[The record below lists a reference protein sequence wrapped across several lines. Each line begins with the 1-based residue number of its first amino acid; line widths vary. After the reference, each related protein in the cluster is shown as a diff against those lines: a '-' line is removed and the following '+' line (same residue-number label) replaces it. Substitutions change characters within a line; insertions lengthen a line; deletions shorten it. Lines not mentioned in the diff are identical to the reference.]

1 MRAACRRHADTQ
13 VSEAVSDLS
22 LDATPLSSCREERA
36 ASCSGRVRTGI
47 GLRAQHHAQIVAQR
61 PAIGWLEAHSENY
74 FAHGGS
80 QRESLRKIRAQYPLS
95 LHGVGLSLG
104 SIDPLDR
111 QHLRELERLVHEFD
125 PMLVSEHLSW
135 GSVGG
140 RFVNDLLP
148 LPYTEEALQHMAE
161 RVGQLQ
167 DVLGRQI
174 LIENVSSYLQFT
186 CSQMTEWEFLTAL
199 VRESGCA
206 ILLDVNNI
214 YVSAM
219 NHGFHAPTYLQA
231 VPAAAVREIHLAGHA
246 VNRVGP
252 REIRID
258 THGEP
263 VCQAVWE
270 LYAQAVERFGP
281 VPTLIEWDTDIPALD
296 VLVAEAHKADRVAQV
311 PRAVAA

>member
-1 MRAACRRHADTQ
+1 
-13 VSEAVSDLS
+13 VSDLS
-22 LDATPLSSCREERA
+22 LDTTPLSSRREERA
-36 ASCSGRVRTGI
+36 ASCPRRVRTGI
-47 GLRAQHHAQIVAQR
+47 GLRAQHHAQIAAQR
-61 PAIGWLEAHSENY
+61 PAIGWVEAHSENY

-80 QRESLRKIRAQYPLS
+80 QREFLTKIRAHYPLS

-111 QHLRELERLVHEFD
+111 RHLRELERLVREFE

-148 LPYTEEALQHMAE
+148 LPYTEEALRHMAG
-161 RVGQLQ
+161 RVGQVQ

-174 LIENVSSYLQFT
+174 LIENVSSYLEFT
-186 CSQMTEWEFLTAL
+186 CSQMAEWEFLTAL

-270 LYAQAVERFGP
+270 LYAQAVERFGA

-296 VLVAEAHKADRVAQV
+296 VLVAEAHKADGVAEV
-311 PRAVAA
+311 PRAAAA